1 VKVLIVFTVAIILS
15 GFSASSFS
23 SDKKM
28 AAYHQMQRPSQIESD
43 NSLTRPSHIFSRG
56 IYKPRI
62 FPTY

>member
-1 VKVLIVFTVAIILS
+1 MKVLIVFIVAIVLS
-15 GFSASSFS
+15 PPSFS

-28 AAYHQMQRPSQIESD
+28 DVHHQMQRPSQIES
-43 NSLTRPSHIFSRG
+43 NNILTRPSHVFSRG

>member
-1 VKVLIVFTVAIILS
+1 MKVLIFFIVSIILS
-15 GFSASSFS
+15 PPSFS

>member
-1 VKVLIVFTVAIILS
+1 VKVLIFFIVSIILS
-15 GFSASSFS
+15 PPSFS

-28 AAYHQMQRPSQIESD
+28 EGYHKMQRPSQIESD
-43 NSLTRPSHIFSRG
+43 NGLTRPSHIFSRG